1 MGRVEKL
8 SCRLRREFKGRR
20 AASGGLVG
28 VLLQSSGVEN
38 AEVTTATCGEG
49 GDAAAHMN
57 ERIEGFRDESF
68 ELNYAST
75 ILTITIQELNKI
87 RSCSSDFQTV
97 AVHCTAGWT

>member
-1 MGRVEKL
+1 
-8 SCRLRREFKGRR
+8 
-20 AASGGLVG
+20 
-28 VLLQSSGVEN
+28 
-38 AEVTTATCGEG
+38 
-49 GDAAAHMN
+49 MN